1 MWILVVEYCHL
12 RRDDAEWRARKVV
25 PQIFYEL
32 KLLCRLRLKIDDSAL
47 FIRWSVINSLQTAGH
62 PSVERAI
69 CRCGSAST
77 R

>member
-32 KLLCRLRLKIDDSAL
+32 KLLCRA
-47 FIRWSVINSLQTAGH
+47 
-62 PSVERAI
+62 
-69 CRCGSAST
+69 
-77 R
+77 